1 MDTPDKLEHLFAMQ
15 NQLNL
20 RIGMDAA
27 ALTEEEQIKWV
38 LN

>member
-1 MDTPDKLEHLFAMQ
+1 MESTDKLEHLFAMQ

-27 ALTEEEQIKWV
+27 KLTEGGTAIR
-38 LN
+38 N